1 MRLKTDFFSLRFAG
15 FLCCLIATQHLG
27 AEDRI
32 YRCGNEYTNTPL
44 NSKDCEVMQGQT
56 ITVIQGTRPSGAPK
70 SQLSSAAP
78 DRTKIASS
86 SASPAPVSGASTGP
100 TSPPEPLD
108 AKFRDAQKRTILVAE
123 LKQVRERHAQLVQEY
138 NAGEPEKMGGEA
150 RNHQKYLDRL
160 AHLKAGMS
168 RAERD
173 MDSLQKEL
181 ARLPSTQIA
190 QP

>member
-1 MRLKTDFFSLRFAG
+1 MRLKADRFSLA
-15 FLCCLIATQHLG
+15 FLFGMCWLAVSQQAG
-27 AEDRI
+27 AENQI
-32 YRCGNEYTNTPL
+32 YRCGNEYTNTPV
-44 NSKDCEVMQGQT
+44 NAKNCEVMQGQS

-70 SQLSSAAP
+70 PQVSTVSVE
-78 DRTKIASS
+78 RTKM
-86 SASPAPVSGASTGP
+86 ASPAVSFAPASG
-100 TSPPEPLD
+100 TSPSPALAPEPVD
-108 AKFRDAQKRTILVAE
+108 AKFRDSQKRTILVSE

-138 NAGEPEKMGGEA
+138 NAGEPEKIGSEA

-160 AHLKAGMS
+160 ANLKAGIA

-181 ARLPSTQIA
+181 ARLPATQIA

>member
-1 MRLKTDFFSLRFAG
+1 MRLTADRFSLA
-15 FLCCLIATQHLG
+15 FLFGMCWIAVSQQAG
-27 AEDRI
+27 AENQI
-32 YRCGNEYTNTPL
+32 YRCGNEYTNTPV
-44 NSKDCEVMQGQT
+44 NAKNCEVMQGQS

-70 SQLSSAAP
+70 AQVSNVPAE
-78 DRTKIASS
+78 RTKIASPAVS
-86 SASPAPVSGASTGP
+86 FAPVSG
-100 TSPPEPLD
+100 TSPSPALPPEPVH
-108 AKFRDAQKRTILVAE
+108 AKFRDSQKRTILVSE

-138 NAGEPEKMGGEA
+138 NAGEPEKIGSEA

-160 AHLKAGMS
+160 ADLKAGIA

-181 ARLPSTQIA
+181 ARLPATQIA

>member
-1 MRLKTDFFSLRFAG
+1 MRLKADRFSWAFLFAMCW
-15 FLCCLIATQHLG
+15 LAVSQQAG
-27 AEDRI
+27 AENQI
-32 YRCGNEYTNTPL
+32 YRCGNEYTNTPV
-44 NSKDCEVMQGQT
+44 NPKNCEVMQGQS
-56 ITVIQGTRPSGAPK
+56 ITVIQGTRPSGALKPQV
-70 SQLSSAAP
+70 STVSA

-86 SASPAPVSGASTGP
+86 AVSSAPVSG
-100 TSPPEPLD
+100 TSSWPALAPEPVD
-108 AKFRDAQKRTILVAE
+108 AKFRDSQKRTILVSE

-138 NAGEPEKMGGEA
+138 NAGEPEKIGSEA

-160 AHLKAGMS
+160 ANLKAGIA

-181 ARLPSTQIA
+181 ARLPATQIA